1 VFLPEAWAD
10 YIYWQ
15 GQDKKTLRKINQ
27 LLQDI
32 SRDNFVGIGKPEPLK
47 GDMAG
52 WWSRRI
58 DDENRLVYSPLKIH
72 PLLPHQPGDH
82 NLPSLDVLRFA

>member
-1 VFLPEAWAD
+1 MSSLVFLPEAWAD

-15 GQDKKTLRKINQ
+15 SQDKKTLRKINQ

-52 WWSRRI
+52 WMPFAPALILTGQGVPR
-58 DDENRLVYSPLKIH
+58 YP
-72 PLLPHQPGDH
+72 Q
-82 NLPSLDVLRFA
+82 LDPAPICILQYCLQ